1 MTVDEIKQQYSMSD
15 ILMRYGIKSN
25 GIKKN
30 ISCPFHGKDK
40 NPSMQIFQDGYN
52 CYSCGR
58 NGDIF
63 KFVQEMENCSFKDA
77 FLSLGGTYEN
87 TKTDFFAQQRLE
99 KAKFEQEKRIKAE
112 IRRKK
117 QKRELSTMISY
128 YKSVLSKLEPF
139 SDTWCDCQNHIFYLL
154 YAWEEK
160 YIKGNEVDIGG
171 VISRHSKSEFIRN
184 IVR

>member
-1 MTVDEIKQQYSMSD
+1 MTVEEIKQQYTMSD

-30 ISCPFHGKDK
+30 IQCPFHSDK
-40 NPSMQIFQDGYN
+40 NPSMQIFKDGYN

-63 KFVQEMENCSFKDA
+63 KFVQEMEHCSFKEA

-87 TKTDFFAQQRLE
+87 NKTDFFTQQRLE

-128 YKSVLSKLEPF
+128 YESVLSKSEPF
-139 SDTWCDCQNHIFYLL
+139 SDVWCDCQNHIFYLL
-154 YAWEEK
+154 HAWEEK
-160 YIKGNEVDIGG
+160 YINGNEVDIGG

>member
-15 ILMRYGIKSN
+15 ILMRYGIKSK
-25 GIKKN
+25 GINKN
-30 ISCPFHGKDK
+30 ISCPFHSDK
-40 NPSMQIFQDGYN
+40 NPSMQIFKDGYN

-63 KFVQEMENCSFKDA
+63 KFVQEMEHCSFKDA

-99 KAKFEQEKRIKAE
+99 RAKFEQEKRIKAE

-128 YKSVLSKLEPF
+128 YESVLSKSEPF
-139 SDTWCDCQNHIFYLL
+139 SDVWCDCQNHIFYLL
-154 YAWEEK
+154 HAWEEK
-160 YIKGNEVDIGG
+160 YINGNEVDYRDWEIGRAH
-171 VISRHSKSEFIRN
+171 V
-184 IVR
+184 

>member
-1 MTVDEIKQQYSMSD
+1 MTRDEIKLNNS
-15 ILMRYGIKSN
+15 IKEVALRYGVKVD
-25 GIKKN
+25 KKGF
-30 ISCPFHGKDK
+30 CCCVFHNEKT
-40 NPSMQIFQDGYN
+40 PSMQIKEKTFHCFG
-52 CYSCGR
+52 CGAH
-58 NGDIF
+58 GDIF
-63 KFVQEMENCSFKDA
+63 EFVMKMENCSFKDA
-77 FLSLGGTYEN
+77 YLSLGGEYEN

-99 KAKFEQEKRIKAE
+99 KAKLAQEKRVKAE

-117 QKRELSTMISY
+117 QKRELSTMINY

-139 SDTWCDCQNHIFYLL
+139 SDIWCDCQNHIFYLL